1 MIDTVFNFR
10 ILNEQDLSQLLSL
23 QNYVYET
30 LTNRATLATLS
41 KTEYTPLLNGKG
53 LCIGAFKGNE
63 LIGARALLIPSVD
76 DDNHLGIDAGL
87 EKQELSKVI
96 YQEISLVH
104 PLFRGWR
111 LQQQMGERLMDL
123 LVNADGK
130 YRYVCATVAPGN
142 IASLKDKLKQNMEI
156 VALKKKYNGNWRY
169 VFFKDLNQ
177 NKVNQVFDDQQWL
190 PSDNL
195 SEQESLLRKG
205 YQGVEIQIENE
216 ESKLLFVKET
226 KPKNK

>member
-53 LCIGAFKGNE
+53 LCIGALKAMSLAHGLCSFHQM
-63 LIGARALLIPSVD
+63 